1 MKPGSILVNTARG
14 GIVDEGALVEALKA
28 GRPGAAGIDVFEV
41 EPLRADSPLL
51 SLPNVVLTP
60 HIAAGT
66 WDALRGKMHGVLR
79 NVAAFFAGEPI
90 ENEVDL
96 DTAGPP
102 APRAASTAEAEV
114 SGAR

>member
-1 MKPGSILVNTARG
+1 
-14 GIVDEGALVEALKA
+14 VDESALVEALRA

-66 WDALRGKMHGVLR
+66 WDALRGKMHGVLH
-79 NVAAFFAGEPI
+79 NIAAFFSGGPI

-96 DTAGPP
+96 GAGAGPS
-102 APRAASTAEAEV
+102 ATPRAASTA
-114 SGAR
+114 GADAGGMR